1 VAPAEKAPSKQVKK
15 AAAVPSSVVKKKVEK
30 KVVAAKPVPAVEKA
44 KVLKGTSNGV
54 DLLFVKFDSDVYDL
68 RVVDQEGGPGSQ
80 WATAALLGRSSGAA
94 AVINGGFFTPEGDP
108 LGLVISGG
116 QRRGFWNKISS
127 LCSGVY
133 VSGSE
138 GPRLVRQE
146 SWLPQREASDLL
158 QTGPFLVDKTKVVA
172 GLEDEEERARS
183 FLLWDGGDGWALGY
197 AQSATL
203 AELAIAIKKETV
215 SGLRAYRALNLDGG
229 RSTDLWVSSSVV
241 DGPVTKR
248 EWYNRPVRNF
258 LVLKEKVE
266 PAPLPKEVEIS
277 AKEE

>member
-1 VAPAEKAPSKQVKK
+1 VKWQIACSCLVILLYSCGKSDPVAPAEKAPSKQVKK

-68 RVVDQEGGPGSQ
+68 RVVDQKGGPGSQ

-138 GPRLVRQE
+138 G
-146 SWLPQREASDLL
+146 
-158 QTGPFLVDKTKVVA
+158 VVA

-215 SGLRAYRALNLDGG
+215 SGLRAYKALNLDGG

-266 PAPLPKEVEIS
+266 PAPLPKEVEIP